1 MEEKKSLVLI
11 VEDQKINRE
20 ILKGIL
26 HHDYEVI
33 EATNGQEA
41 WDLLA
46 KEPGITAILLDLLMP
61 VMDGY
66 TFLGKIAS
74 SPYRTIPTI
83 AVTGENDIEA
93 EQKILDL
100 GAWDFVSKPYQP
112 MTLLT
117 RLKYAI
123 HRSQYSSLGSLLL
136 NSLGIPAAVFEM
148 DSALIRVIRLSESY
162 SGELYDAFPLS
173 SQVGLL
179 EQPFLSVEDKE
190 TLKKAFL
197 KLKKDKITALVP
209 VKGIQ
214 GKKVQVALRY
224 WGENRGALVVF
235 GEFKLL

>member
-1 MEEKKSLVLI
+1 MAGEKPLVLI
-11 VEDQKINRE
+11 VEDQKINRD

-26 HHDYEVI
+26 YNDYEVL
-33 EATNGQEA
+33 EAANGQEGL
-41 WDLLA
+41 DVIA
-46 KEPGITAILLDLLMP
+46 KRPGIKAILLDLLMP

-66 TFLGKIAS
+66 QFLAALS
-74 SPYRTIPTI
+74 TTPYSLIPTI

-93 EQKILDL
+93 EQKILEL

-117 RLKYAI
+117 RLQYAI

-209 VKGIQ
+209 VKGI
-214 GKKVQVALRY
+214 
-224 WGENRGALVVF
+224 
-235 GEFKLL
+235 